1 MGQAPEQLRDDLWR
15 WTARHPEWHPGEFGA
30 EVASFAVKADEDTLL
45 IDPLLPPDPEAILKL
60 IDQLVEGRVAI
71 LTTVPYHVR
80 SAEELW
86 RHYRGAAETTIWG
99 HPAAAKRLTDRSA
112 FREIDPDTP
121 LPAGVSA
128 YRIGRPRRH
137 EMPLYVPSQRALVF
151 GDAVVELDGELR
163 LWADER
169 VDERRVRFY
178 RERFNPTLEPLL
190 ELDVERVLVTH
201 GRPVM
206 KAGRAKL
213 EAALEARPWYHH
225 G

>member
-1 MGQAPEQLRDDLWR
+1 MGHVPEELREGLWR

-30 EVASFAVKADEDTLL
+30 EVASFAVEADGPLL
-45 IDPLLPPDPEAILKL
+45 LLDPLLPPDPEAVLALTDKL
-60 IDQLVEGRVAI
+60 AGRRVAI

-86 RHYRGAAETTIWG
+86 RRYRSTADTTIWG
-99 HPAAAKRLTDRSA
+99 HPAAAKRLSDRSG
-112 FREIDPDTP
+112 FREIDPGTP

-128 YRIGRPRRH
+128 YRIGKPRRH

-151 GDAVVELDGELR
+151 GDAVVEREGDLR
-163 LWADER
+163 VWDSER

-178 RERFNPTLEPLL
+178 RERFNPTLKPLL
-190 ELDVERVLVTH
+190 ELDLERVLVTH

-206 KAGRAKL
+206 TGGRAKL
-213 EAALEARPWYHH
+213 QAALEARPWYQH